1 MDDLVDSSS
10 TRSRE
15 LTTDTFNHFLVHALI
30 VHGFA
35 MLSTMLALI
44 PIVLN
49 TWRILRAQKPKV
61 FHAIQPRTKI
71 LLRVLIAVDIGT
83 V

>member
-1 MDDLVDSSS
+1 
-10 TRSRE
+10 
-15 LTTDTFNHFLVHALI
+15 
-30 VHGFA
+30 